1 MAKKPQTPTN
11 SEAQQ
16 RQSRKELLIARKRE
30 RQVRNLRI
38 AGVVV
43 LALIAIVIAIAVST
57 NYSSRPTVL

>member
-38 AGVVV
+38 AGVLQLRPGTRSQLVGL
-43 LALIAIVIAIAVST
+43 LAEQVA
-57 NYSSRPTVL
+57 